1 MSLIDEVSNRIEWAS
16 EIVVDVETTGLDW
29 RSNQICGYVFSFG
42 PHQED
47 SLYLPVRHERG
58 PNYDAATVKA
68 MVLSH
73 QNQPRRWVGHNMAFD
88 LGFLHAEGISLNG
101 PIEDTMINAALLNE
115 FRRSF
120 SLESCAE
127 EAGVVAKKSS
137 EIKAHIEKTFNKD
150 FGRNYMGQYW
160 RLSADDPVAIEYAT
174 GDGVTTWQLW
184 ENQTHDI
191 DKQGLDRVHKV
202 ECDLIP
208 VLNRMTM
215 RGIKINVDRLYRLKE
230 VIADSRERARQSL
243 GDDVNINS
251 ATQVRKLHERHGIT
265 EGWPTTS
272 IGNASFPE
280 EYLRTTDLGRKVLLV
295 RKSTRLLEA
304 FIYPMIDRHLH
315 KGRVHATFNQLRGDD
330 YGTVTGRLSS
340 SNPNLQAVP
349 KRDEDAGTL
358 FRSIFLPDEGKIWGS
373 ADYSQCEPR
382 LLAHYSGCK
391 VLVDGYTQKPSIDA
405 HTAVAKAA
413 NIDRQSGK
421 RLNQAL
427 LTGAGNN
434 KAAMMLGLPMDE
446 ALKIVDA
453 YFKSMPEIKQ
463 LQHDASQRMKD
474 RGYVYSILGR
484 RSRLEEPKFAYRAVN
499 RLLQCSNADMIKIS
513 MVRIDELCRSVG
525 GIDMI
530 NNVHDSIDFQY
541 DPDKEHV
548 YREAL
553 EIMCDFPEIRV
564 PIEVEEDSGPD
575 WAWASYGEKTWQKIM
590 SDRGMI

>member
-1 MSLIDEVSNRIEWAS
+1 MSLLDTVSSRLAKAHF
-16 EIVVDVETTGLDW
+16 VVIDVETTGLDW
-29 RSNQICGYVFSFG
+29 RVNQICGYVFSFG
-42 PHQED
+42 PRQQD
-47 SLYLPVRHERG
+47 SFYIPIRHESG
-58 PNYDAATVKA
+58 PNYDANLVRA
-68 MVLSH
+68 MIMSH
-73 QNQPRRWVGHNMAFD
+73 QDKPRHWVGHNIAFD
-88 LGFLHAEGISLNG
+88 LGFLTAEGVILNG
-101 PIEDTMINAALLNE
+101 TFEDTMINAALLDE

-120 SLESCAE
+120 SLENCAE
-127 EAGVVAKKSS
+127 EAGVEAKKST
-137 EIKAHIEKTFNKD
+137 EIKSHIEATFSKD

-160 RLSADDPVAIEYAT
+160 RLPADDKVAIDYAT

-184 ENQTHDI
+184 VVQSKALEEQS
-191 DKQGLDRVHKV
+191 LDRVHKV

-215 RGIKINVDRLYRLKE
+215 RGIKIDVDRLHRLKE
-230 VIADSRERARQSL
+230 VTTAARDRARESL
-243 GDDVNINS
+243 GDEVNVNS
-251 ATQVRKLHERHGIT
+251 SVQVRKLHEKHGIT
-265 EGWPTTS
+265 DGWPTTEA
-272 IGNASFPE
+272 GNPSFPE
-280 EYLRTTDLGRKVLLV
+280 EYLKTTDLGRKIIAV
-295 RKSTRLLEA
+295 RKSTRMLEA
-304 FIYPMIDRHLH
+304 FIDPMIDRHLY
-315 KGRVHATFNQLRGDD
+315 KGRVHASFNQLRGDQH
-330 YGTVTGRLSS
+330 GTVTGRLSS

-349 KRDEDAGTL
+349 KRDEDAGVP
-358 FRSIFLPDEGKIWGS
+358 FRSIFLPDDGKIWGS

-453 YFKSMPEIKQ
+453 YFKSMPEIKT
-463 LQHDASQRMKD
+463 LQFEASTIMKK
-474 RGYVYSILGR
+474 RGYVKSILGR
-484 RSRLEEPKFAYRAVN
+484 RSRLEGEKFAYKAVN
-499 RLLQCSNADMIKIS
+499 RLLQCSNADMIKLS
-513 MVRIDELCRSVG
+513 MVRIDELCRSEG

-548 YREAL
+548 YQQAL
-553 EIMCDFPEIRV
+553 EIMCDFPQIRV
-564 PIEVEEDSGPD
+564 PIEIDEDSGPD
-575 WAWASYGEKTWQKIM
+575 WAWASYGEKTWSKIM
-590 SDRGMI
+590 ADRGML

>member
-73 QNQPRRWVGHNMAFD
+73 QNQPRRWIGHNMAFD

-191 DKQGLDRVHKV
+191 DKQSLDRVHKV

-208 VLNRMTM
+208 ILNHMTM
-215 RGIKINVDRLYRLKE
+215 RGIKINVDRLHRLRVVMAETQQRAKE
-230 VIADSRERARQSL
+230 SL
-243 GDDVNINS
+243 GEEVNVNS
-251 ATQVRKLHERHGIT
+251 SAQILRLHQNHNLS
-265 EGWPTTS
+265 GWPTTEA
-272 IGNASFPE
+272 GNASFPE
-280 EYLRTTDLGRKVLLV
+280 EYLRTTDIGRKIVAI

-304 FIYPMIDRHLH
+304 FIDPMIDRHLH
-315 KGRVHATFNQLRGDD
+315 KGRVHATFNQLRGDT

-358 FRSIFLPDEGKIWGS
+358 FRSIFIPDEGMVWGS

-391 VLVDGYTQKPSIDA
+391 VLVDGYNQTPSIDA
-405 HTAVAKAA
+405 HTAVAVAA

-434 KAAMMLGLPMDE
+434 KAALMLEKPMDE

-453 YFKSMPEIKQ
+453 YFNSMPEIKD
-463 LQHDASQRMKD
+463 LQRDASRLMKK
-474 RGYVYSILGR
+474 RGFVFSILGR
-484 RSRLEEPKFAYRAVN
+484 KSRLERKGLEYKAVN
-499 RLLQCSNADMIKIS
+499 RILQCSNADMIKIS
-513 MVRIDELCRSVG
+513 MVKIDQMCTEVG
-525 GIDMI
+525 GIDML

-541 DPDKEHV
+541 VEGNEKA
-548 YREAL
+548 YKRAL

>member
-47 SLYLPVRHERG
+47 SLYLPVRHETG
-58 PNYDAATVKA
+58 PNYDPAVVKA
-68 MVLSH
+68 MILSH
-73 QNQPRRWVGHNMAFD
+73 QKQPRRWVGHNMAFD
-88 LGFLHAEGISLNG
+88 LGFLHAEGIKLNG

-191 DKQGLDRVHKV
+191 GNQNLDRVHKV

-208 VLNRMTM
+208 ILNRMTM
-215 RGIKINVDRLYRLKE
+215 RGIKINVDRLHRLRVVMAETQQRAKE
-230 VIADSRERARQSL
+230 SL
-243 GDDVNINS
+243 GEEVNVNS
-251 ATQVRKLHERHGIT
+251 PTQILRLHQKHSLS
-265 EGWPTTS
+265 GWPTTEA
-272 IGNASFPE
+272 GNASFPE
-280 EYLRTTDLGRKVLLV
+280 EYLRTTDIGRKIVAI

-304 FIYPMIDRHLH
+304 FIDPMIDRHLH
-315 KGRVHATFNQLRGDD
+315 NGRVHATFNQLRGDN

-358 FRSIFLPDEGKIWGS
+358 FRSIFVPDEGMVWGS

-391 VLVDGYTQKPSIDA
+391 VLVDGYNQTPSIDA
-405 HTAVAKAA
+405 HTAVAVAA

-434 KAAMMLGLPMDE
+434 KAALMLEKPMDE

-453 YFKSMPEIKQ
+453 YFNSMPEIKD
-463 LQHDASQRMKD
+463 LQRDASNRMRQR
-474 RGYVYSILGR
+474 GFVFSILGR
-484 RSRLEEPKFAYRAVN
+484 KSRLERKGLEYKAVN
-499 RLLQCSNADMIKIS
+499 RILQCSNADMIKIS
-513 MVRIDELCRSVG
+513 MVKIDQMCNEMG
-525 GIDMI
+525 GIEML

-541 DPDKEHV
+541 VEGNEGAYKK
-548 YREAL
+548 AL

-590 SDRGMI
+590 SDRGMV

>member
-1 MSLIDEVSNRIEWAS
+1 MSLLDVVSSRLAKADEVVI
-16 EIVVDVETTGLDW
+16 DVETTGLDW
-29 RSNQICGYVFSFG
+29 RVNQICGYVFCFG
-42 PHQED
+42 PQQED
-47 SLYLPVRHERG
+47 SFYIPVRHESG
-58 PNYDAATVKA
+58 PNYDPHITRA
-68 MVLSH
+68 MIISH
-73 QNQPRRWVGHNMAFD
+73 QRRMRHWVGHNIAFD
-88 LGFLHAEGISLNG
+88 LGFLTAEGITLNG
-101 PIEDTMINAALLNE
+101 ALEDTMINAALLDE
-115 FRRSF
+115 FRKSF

-127 EAGVVAKKSS
+127 EAGVEAKKSS
-137 EIKAHIEKTFNKD
+137 EIKAHIEATFSKD

-160 RLSADDPVAIEYAT
+160 RLPADDKVAIEYAT

-184 ENQTHDI
+184 DVQTRHIINQS
-191 DKQGLDRVHKV
+191 LDRVHKV

-215 RGIKINVDRLYRLKE
+215 RGIRIDVDRLHRLQE
-230 VIADSRERARQSL
+230 VTTKARDKAREAL

-251 ATQVRKLHERHGIT
+251 SAQVRKLHERNGIT
-265 EGWPTTS
+265 DGWPMTPA
-272 IGNASFPE
+272 GNPSFPE
-280 EYLRTTDLGRKVLLV
+280 EYLRTTDLGRKVLAV
-295 RKSTRLLEA
+295 RKSTRMLEA
-304 FIYPMIDRHLH
+304 FINPMIERHLH
-315 KGRVHATFNQLRGDD
+315 KGRVHASFNQLRGDEH
-330 YGTVTGRLSS
+330 GTVTGRLSS
-340 SNPNLQAVP
+340 SNPNMQAVP
-349 KRDEDAGTL
+349 KRDEDAGVP
-358 FRSIFLPDEGKIWGS
+358 FRSIFLPDEGRIWGS

-382 LLAHYSGCK
+382 LLAHYSHCK

-453 YFKSMPEIKQ
+453 YFKSMPEIKK
-463 LQHDASQRMKD
+463 LQFEASDVMKK
-474 RGYVYSILGR
+474 RGYVLSILGR
-484 RSRLEEPKFAYRAVN
+484 RSRLEEPKYAYRAVN
-499 RLLQCSNADMIKIS
+499 RLLQCSNADMIKVS
-513 MVRIDELCRSVG
+513 MVKIDELCQDAG

-564 PIEVEEDSGPD
+564 PIEIEEDSGPD
-575 WAWASYGEKTWQKIM
+575 WAWASYGEKAWRRIM
-590 SDRGMI
+590 AERGML